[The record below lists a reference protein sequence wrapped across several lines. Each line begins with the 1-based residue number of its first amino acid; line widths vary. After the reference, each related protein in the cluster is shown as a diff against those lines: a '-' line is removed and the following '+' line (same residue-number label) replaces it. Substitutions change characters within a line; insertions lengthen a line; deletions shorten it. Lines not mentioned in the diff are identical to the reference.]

1 MPMPTG
7 ERNLQTSG
15 AGVPKHLILY
25 DGVCGL
31 CNRLIQFVLK
41 RDKRNLFRFA
51 PLQGSLARQLLL
63 REQRDPTD
71 LDTVYLIVNHET
83 ADRRLYAKAAGI
95 LFILG
100 VLGGIWSIAATIA
113 HLFPRAFLDWA
124 YDRVARNRYRIF
136 GKYDACPLP
145 TPQTRAKFLDLPQER

>member
-1 MPMPTG
+1 MPTDQQSL
-7 ERNLQTSG
+7 RSSG
-15 AGVPKHLILY
+15 SGDPKHLILY

-31 CNRLIQFVLK
+31 CNRLNQFVLK

-71 LDTVYLIVNHET
+71 LDTVYLIANHET
-83 ADRRLYAKAAGI
+83 ADRRLYAKADAI

-100 VLGGIWSIAATIA
+100 AVGDIWSIAAAIA
-113 HLFPRAFLDWA
+113 RVFPRAFLDWA

-136 GKYDACPLP
+136 GKYDRCPLP
-145 TPQTRAKFLDLPQER
+145 SPQTRAKFLDLPQER

>member
-1 MPMPTG
+1 MPTG
-7 ERNLQTSG
+7 QRNLQSAGSG
-15 AGVPKHLILY
+15 DPKHLILY

-31 CNRLIQFVLK
+31 CNRLNQFVLK
-41 RDKRNLFRFA
+41 RDRRNLFRFA

-71 LDTVYLIVNHET
+71 LDTVYLIANHES
-83 ADRRLYAKAAGI
+83 ADPRLYAKAAAI

-100 VLGGIWSIAATIA
+100 ALGGIWSIGAALTRP
-113 HLFPRAFLDWA
+113 FPRAFLDWA

-145 TPQTRAKFLDLPQER
+145 SPQTRAKFLDLPQER

>member
-7 ERNLQTSG
+7 QQNIQSSG
-15 AGVPKHLILY
+15 SGDPKHLILY
-25 DGVCGL
+25 DGLCGL
-31 CNRLIQFVLK
+31 CNRLNQFVLK
-41 RDKRNLFRFA
+41 RDGRNLFRFA

-71 LDTVYLIVNHET
+71 LDTVYVIANYET
-83 ADRRLYAKAAGI
+83 ADRRLHSKAAAI

-100 VLGGIWSIAATIA
+100 ALGGIGSIATIA
-113 HLFPRAFLDWA
+113 RLFPQSFLNWA

>member
-1 MPMPTG
+1 MPTG
-7 ERNLQTSG
+7 QRNLQNAGSG
-15 AGVPKHLILY
+15 GPKHLILY

-31 CNRLIQFVLK
+31 CNRLNQFVLK
-41 RDKRNLFRFA
+41 RDRRNLFQFA
-51 PLQGSLARQLLL
+51 PLQGTLARQLLL

-71 LDTVYLIVNHET
+71 LDTVYLFANHES
-83 ADRRLYAKAAGI
+83 ADRMLYAKAAAI

-100 VLGGIWSIAATIA
+100 ALGGLWSIAAALTRP
-113 HLFPRAFLDWA
+113 FPRAFLDWA

-145 TPQTRAKFLDLPQER
+145 SPQTRAKFLDLPQER